1 MTQLSLNRTPIA
13 GPSESKN
20 VKRGTSQPKSRRPA
34 KTNSHLTRRRLLMEG
49 LETRYLMAG
58 AGSGGTS
65 PITGVG
71 LTDDVQPR
79 NVGAIGVTAFRA
91 TESELSTG
99 RGINDTFQTA
109 QFLPLGTGAGQQ
121 HTVDVTGFLAL
132 QQTGSGLTGTLPE
145 DIDFYSFDLRAGDI
159 LDITGLGSIGSF
171 DVFYANGQRWFAAD
185 DNQAFFY
192 PANSPLMTVG
202 NVTGAQIVPETGRYF
217 LRLASNG
224 LGTSYT
230 AGLRVYRPNLEQ
242 APLGTKQ
249 KIFLQFEGDTLPSSV
264 FLPGTTGTVRV
275 PAMRDSFAY
284 PNVDILLPGAEDAL
298 IDGIIADIRSR
309 FSTIATNGTNG
320 DFAST
325 GVAGQFGY
333 ELLNS
338 RDNPTFVPDRY
349 TTRVF
354 VGGSSVDYGVTAL
367 GVSETIDIGNFRADE
382 AVIVPLDLFGAP
394 ANFGA
399 FTPAGG
405 FSFLDLAGRVLGGI
419 ITHEVGHAMG
429 LRHTNAGNLIASVI
443 DTGGSPISFNNL
455 IGAGGNLIVGD
466 SILDVVSA
474 FPDRDLFQEAGGTS
488 FFGSQRV
495 AASMSWG
502 LATGKVGQ
510 ALTGTVYSDN
520 NQDGRLSSGEA
531 GLSGIVVFADFNGNG
546 VLDAGETATTTGSN
560 GSYSLALSPGTVRIV
575 AMPPSNFSSASQT
588 VTVGTSGA
596 SNVNLGLA
604 RVSADITGTVF
615 ADLDGNGVRDAGEPG
630 SSGVFVYLD
639 LDGDNRI
646 DIGEPRGVTDA
657 NGNYTINFPG
667 PGTYIIREV
676 LPSGFEQ
683 TFPLIPQSS
692 NTLPL
697 GQSPDEHR
705 FVFNGSSL
713 TNNFN
718 FGNRPNLDFGD
729 APDSYKTTLATGGPS
744 HGILPGLSLGL
755 APDREIDGRPSVNA
769 DGDDVVGVIG
779 STGTIVDDE
788 DGIIVLTPIGPGAV
802 ATFQAN
808 INNTTGQT
816 GYLQAWFDFN
826 KNGSFADAGEQV
838 LVNSTSTGA
847 TTFNVAIPS
856 SVTPGPLYARFR
868 YSLTPGLGIGG
879 QADTGEVED
888 YLFTVNA
895 SSNLANDDTFSLTR
909 NSQANVLNV
918 LGNDFETANSQ
929 LRITSINTTGS
940 RATRGVVIIAADQ
953 RSILYTPPVG
963 FTGTDSFAYTVTSTS
978 GQTATAIVNL
988 NVSFVSQNP
997 IAVDD
1002 SFEVAEGGSNIAL
1015 NVLDNDVPSPFG
1027 GVTIISV
1034 TPGSQG
1040 GSTRLDG
1047 GNQAVRYTPRAGFN
1061 GTEEFTYSISDTAGN
1076 VSSATVTVNLLPG
1089 SRADDLVDFSI
1100 GFFDAVN
1107 TDREVTDVQVGQEFL
1122 ARVFVNDLR
1131 GNFDNAGVFSAFLD
1145 LLYSDE
1151 LVAAIPSINDPRFAF
1166 DIDFGDTFS
1175 LDTSSGDA
1183 NTPGLFNELGSVR
1196 TILSNGQ
1203 TNNEGPIELLTIK
1216 MQAVSPGIAVFKGNP
1231 ADAPQSETTLFNRQT
1246 EISVAQQRF
1255 GISELTISPSGTSFT
1270 YAVDDSFRIPTAN
1283 STRLDVISNDVLGPT
1298 GIVSQVVIVRAPG
1311 SGNLT
1316 VNSDFSINYTPNG
1329 GSTDFD
1335 SFSYALVTADGV
1347 RSIADVTLALANADA
1362 NDALNI
1368 SLSIVDGVIDGV
1380 NTPITGSIPVG
1391 SRFGVQ
1397 IMVDDLRTALEANP
1411 LGVFAAFA
1419 DILYDAKFARLANTT
1434 AGDARFNFDVV
1445 FGADFGDGNNGG
1457 FGIANIPGIID
1468 EFGSF
1473 VTTGNATTP
1482 RDPNVLATVYFDAIA
1497 RGTFNI
1503 KTNPADSLPQ
1513 RESLFFQPASPIPVE
1528 RIRFGTVSVTIGSGE
1543 GEALQNPFNAA
1554 DVNNDGLV
1562 TPLDALLVINQLS
1575 RTVRGEG
1582 ESASSTIGRFTDV
1595 TGDGLVTPLD
1605 ALTVINVIARQ
1616 NRAAAIP
1623 TSEVTPTAAP
1633 TLAEGMLQDDSEEED
1648 VFDLLARDISD
1659 VWQ

>member
-34 KTNSHLTRRRLLMEG
+34 KTNSHITRRRLLMEG

-58 AGSGGTS
+58 AVGGGTS
-65 PITGVG
+65 PITGIG
-71 LTDDVQPR
+71 LADDVQPR
-79 NVGAIGVTAFRA
+79 NIGAIGVTAFRA
-91 TESELSTG
+91 TETELSTG
-99 RGINDTFQTA
+99 RGINDAIQTA

-121 HTVDVTGFLAL
+121 NTIDVSGFLP
-132 QQTGSGLTGTLPE
+132 QFNIGGLTGTLPE
-145 DIDFYSFDLRAGDI
+145 DVDFYAVDLRAGDI
-159 LDITGLGSIGSF
+159 LDIAGTGAIGGI
-171 DVFYANGQRWFAAD
+171 DVFFSNGQRWFAFES
-185 DNQAFFY
+185 NQAFGY
-192 PANSPLMTVG
+192 PASSPLMNAG
-202 NVTGAQIVPETGRYF
+202 NAVAAQVVPTTGRYF
-217 LRLASNG
+217 IRLGSNFLLAPG
-224 LGTSYT
+224 NAYT
-230 AGLRVYRPNLEQ
+230 LGLRVYRPVLEQ
-242 APLGTKQ
+242 QAVGTQQ
-249 KIFLQFEGDTLPSSV
+249 KVFLDFDGETLPASV
-264 FLPGTTGTVRV
+264 FTPGFPGTVRI
-275 PAMRDSFAY
+275 PSLFDSL
-284 PNVDILLPGAEDAL
+284 NL
-298 IDGIIADIRSR
+298 INLQPQDESAFIDKVLREVEER
-309 FSTIATNGTNG
+309 FESVARLGGNG
-320 DFAST
+320 DFAAT
-325 GVAGQFGY
+325 GIPGQFGIQF
-333 ELLNS
+333 LNS
-338 RDNPTFVPDRY
+338 RDHADPGNDPFV
-349 TTRVF
+349 TRAII
-354 VGGSSVDYGVTAL
+354 GGSTADILIANIL
-367 GVSETIDIGNFRADE
+367 GVSQSLDVGNFDPSEIVLLPVEFFEAAALAVPISNAVSVADAIATRLGTTIAHEIAHSIGIYHTDPNNATPSIIDQGGTLLGNSNAMGVGPDGIFGTLDDIEIIFPIFDRFAPNEGFIGNE
-382 AVIVPLDLFGAP
+382 Y
-394 ANFGA
+394 
-399 FTPAGG
+399 
-405 FSFLDLAGRVLGGI
+405 
-419 ITHEVGHAMG
+419 
-429 LRHTNAGNLIASVI
+429 
-443 DTGGSPISFNNL
+443 
-455 IGAGGNLIVGD
+455 
-466 SILDVVSA
+466 
-474 FPDRDLFQEAGGTS
+474 
-488 FFGSQRV
+488 V
-495 AASMSWG
+495 AASVAWALS
-502 LATGKVGQ
+502 TGTRGTSV
-510 ALTGTVYSDN
+510 TGTVYADN
-520 NQDGRLSSGEA
+520 NQDGRLSSGEN
-531 GLSGIVVFADFNGNG
+531 GVGGVTVFVDRDNDG
-546 VLDAGETATTTGSN
+546 VLDPGETSTTTSAT
-560 GSYSLALSPGTVRIV
+560 GSYSLSVGSGSFRIV
-575 AMPPSNFSSASQT
+575 AVAPSSFAGTSAAQT

-596 SNVNLGLA
+596 SNVNLGLS

-646 DIGEPRGVTDA
+646 DLGEPRGVTDA

-692 NTLPL
+692 ITLPL

-816 GYLQAWFDFN
+816 GFLQAWFDFN

-847 TTFNVAIPS
+847 TTFNVSIPS

-929 LRITSINTTGS
+929 LRITSINTSGS

-953 RSILYTPPVG
+953 RSILYTPPIG

-1131 GNFDNAGVFSAFLD
+1131 ANASNAGVFSAFLD

-1151 LVAAIPSINDPRFAF
+1151 LVAAIPSINDPKFAF

-1270 YAVDDSFRIPTAN
+1270 AAVDDSFRIPTAN

-1397 IMVDDLRTALEANP
+1397 IMVDDLRTALEATP

-1562 TPLDALLVINQLS
+1562 TPLDALMVINQLS

-1582 ESASSTIGRFTDV
+1582 ESASSTVGRFTDV

-1616 NRAAAIP
+1616 NRAVAIP

>member
-1 MTQLSLNRTPIA
+1 VTQLSLNRTPIA

-34 KTNSHLTRRRLLMEG
+34 KTNSHITRRRLLMEG

-58 AGSGGTS
+58 ASGTS

-71 LTDDVQPR
+71 LTDNVQPR
-79 NVGAIGVTAFRA
+79 NVGAVGITAFRA

-99 RGINDTFQTA
+99 RGINDAVQTA
-109 QFLPLGTGAGQQ
+109 QFLPLGTGAGKQ
-121 HTVDVTGFLAL
+121 HTIDVTGFLAL

-171 DVFYANGQRWFAAD
+171 DVFYSSGQRWFAAD

-275 PAMRDSFAY
+275 PALRDSFAY
-284 PNVDILLPGAEDAL
+284 PNVNILIPGAEDAL
-298 IDGIIADIRSR
+298 IDKIVADIRSR
-309 FSTIATNGTNG
+309 FSTIVTNGTNG

-354 VGGSSVDYGVTAL
+354 VGGTSVDYGVTAL
-367 GVSETIDIGNFRADE
+367 GVSETLDIGNFRTDE
-382 AVIVPLDLFGAP
+382 TVIVPLDLFGAP

-419 ITHEVGHAMG
+419 ITHEVGHSMG
-429 LRHTNAGNLIASVI
+429 LRHTNAGNLIASIV
-443 DTGGSPISFNNL
+443 DTGGSLVSFNDL

-474 FPDRDLFQEAGGTS
+474 FPDRDLFQETAPATS

-510 ALTGTVYSDN
+510 ALTGTVYSDT
-520 NQDGRLSSGEA
+520 NQDGRLTSGEA
-531 GLSGIVVFADFNGNG
+531 GLSGITVFADFNGNG
-546 VLDAGETATTTGSN
+546 VLDAGETATTSGSN
-560 GSYSLALSPGTVRIV
+560 GSYSLALAPSTVRIV

-588 VTVGTSGA
+588 VTVGTTGA

-615 ADLDGNGVRDAGEPG
+615 ADLDGNGARDAGEPG
-630 SSGVFVYLD
+630 TSGVFVYLD

-646 DIGEPRGVTDA
+646 DIGEPRGTTDA

-692 NTLPL
+692 ITLPA

-705 FVFNGSSL
+705 IVFNGSSL

-729 APDSYKTTLATGGPS
+729 APNSYKTTLAAGGPS

-755 APDREIDGRPSVNA
+755 APDREIDGRPSANA

-779 STGTIVDDE
+779 ATGTIVDDE
-788 DGIIVLTPIGPGAV
+788 DGIVVLTPIGPGAI
-802 ATFQAN
+802 ATFQAT

-826 KNGSFADAGEQV
+826 KNGSFTDGGEQV
-838 LVNSTSTGA
+838 LVNSTSTGVTA
-847 TTFNVAIPS
+847 FNVAIPS

-868 YSLTPGLGIGG
+868 YSLTRDLGVGG
-879 QADTGEVED
+879 QAATGEVED
-888 YLFTVNA
+888 YVFTVNA
-895 SSNLANDDTFSLTR
+895 SSKLANDDTFTLTR

-918 LGNDFETANSQ
+918 LDNDFETANSQ
-929 LRITSINTTGS
+929 LHITSINTSGI
-940 RATRGVVIIAADQ
+940 RATRGVVIIAAGQ

-963 FTGTDSFAYTVTSTS
+963 FTGTDSFTYTVTSTS
-978 GQTATAIVNL
+978 GQSATATVNL

-1002 SFEVAEGGSNIAL
+1002 SFEVAQGGSNIAL

-1100 GFFDAVN
+1100 RFFDAIN
-1107 TDREVTDVQVGQEFL
+1107 TDRAVTDVQVGQEFL

-1151 LVAAIPSINDPRFAF
+1151 LVAAIPSINDPKFAF
-1166 DIDFGDTFS
+1166 NIDFGDSFS

-1196 TILSNGQ
+1196 TIISNNGQ
-1203 TNNEGPIELLTIK
+1203 TANEGPIELLTIK
-1216 MQAVSPGIAVFKGNP
+1216 MQAISPGIAVFKGNP

-1246 EISVAQQRF
+1246 LVSVAQQRF

-1270 YAVDDSFRIPTAN
+1270 SAIDDSFRIQTGN
-1283 STRLDVISNDVLGPT
+1283 STRLDVISNDILGPT
-1298 GIVSQVVIVRAPG
+1298 GIVSEVVIVRAPG
-1311 SGNLT
+1311 FGNLT
-1316 VNSDFSINYTPNG
+1316 FNNDFSINYTSNG
-1329 GSTDFD
+1329 GSSDFD

-1347 RSIADVTLALANADA
+1347 RSIADVSLALANADA
-1362 NDALNI
+1362 NDDLNI
-1368 SLSIVDGVIDGV
+1368 SLTIVDGIIDGV
-1380 NTPITGSIPVG
+1380 NNPITGPVPVG

-1397 IMVDDLRTALEANP
+1397 IMVDDLRSALQASP

-1419 DILYDAKFARLANTT
+1419 DILYDAKFARPANTP
-1434 AGDARFNFDVV
+1434 AGDTRFNFDVV
-1445 FGADFGDGNNGG
+1445 FGNDFGDGNNGG
-1457 FGIANIPGIID
+1457 FGIANVPGIID
-1468 EFGSF
+1468 ELGSF
-1473 VTTGNATTP
+1473 ITTGNATTP
-1482 RDPNVLATVYFDAIA
+1482 RDPNVLATLYFDAIA

-1528 RIRFGTVSVTIGSGE
+1528 RIRFGSVSVTIGGGE
-1543 GEALQNPFNAA
+1543 GEALQNPVNAA

-1562 TPLDALLVINQLS
+1562 TPLDALTVINQLS

-1582 ESASSTIGRFTDV
+1582 ESASTIRRFTDV

-1616 NRAAAIP
+1616 NRVAPLTTPDI
-1623 TSEVTPTAAP
+1623 VPTAVP
-1633 TLAEGMLQDDSEEED
+1633 SLAEGMLQDDSEEED
-1648 VFDLLARDISD
+1648 VFDLLARDISS